1 MKREI
6 RHFHVVVGQQ
16 RQRNVQKSV
25 KHMIDINLFLFQ
37 RPRCRRLLA
46 GPVQTPDFSWAEPI
60 NSNKGRLKLFRL
72 AELIQAPLQLSK
84 VQKAKNANFQVKLLT
99 KYVIIIYALG
109 SVHEKF
115 GLWIKAVPENR
126 SLSPPRVA
134 FSRVGWFS
142 RALSFRSLYY
152 P

>member
-46 GPVQTPDFSWAEPI
+46 GPAQTPDFS
-60 NSNKGRLKLFRL
+60 
-72 AELIQAPLQLSK
+72 
-84 VQKAKNANFQVKLLT
+84 
-99 KYVIIIYALG
+99 
-109 SVHEKF
+109 
-115 GLWIKAVPENR
+115 
-126 SLSPPRVA
+126 
-134 FSRVGWFS
+134 
-142 RALSFRSLYY
+142 
-152 P
+152 

>member
-46 GPVQTPDFSWAEPI
+46 GPAQTPDFSWAEPI

-72 AELIQAPLQLSK
+72 AELIQAPLQLS
-84 VQKAKNANFQVKLLT
+84 
-99 KYVIIIYALG
+99 
-109 SVHEKF
+109 
-115 GLWIKAVPENR
+115 
-126 SLSPPRVA
+126 
-134 FSRVGWFS
+134 
-142 RALSFRSLYY
+142 
-152 P
+152 